1 MAPDVSQM
9 GSLIDQYREAGQAV
23 PKSLMEGY
31 KEAIEVGAAAGDV
44 DAAWQNYANQIL
56 ESGSEENEERFDGSE
71 QSNVRKCTRA
81 VAGGTQNC
89 H

>member
-23 PKSLMEGY
+23 PQSLMDGY

-44 DAAWQNYANQIL
+44 DAAWQNYCKPGFV
-56 ESGSEENEERFDGSE
+56 ESGSVRNEEMF
-71 QSNVRKCTRA
+71 
-81 VAGGTQNC
+81 
-89 H
+89 